1 MKKVDTLRVRL
12 SKFMN
17 PVGEKRITQK
27 AVAEMIGYKKA
38 DIHRFVNNKLK
49 SYKSDMIDK
58 LWELVESETE
68 PDQED
73 EKIWK
78 KFAEI
83 YHEQLKECYKQIV
96 KLEAQLEM
104 NKDSE

>member
-1 MKKVDTLRVRL
+1 
-12 SKFMN
+12 
-17 PVGEKRITQK
+17 
-27 AVAEMIGYKKA
+27 
-38 DIHRFVNNKLK
+38 
-49 SYKSDMIDK
+49 MIDK

-78 KFAEI
+78 KLAEM
-83 YHEQLKECYKQIV
+83 YQEALQECYKRIG

>member
-1 MKKVDTLRVRL
+1 
-12 SKFMN
+12 
-17 PVGEKRITQK
+17 
-27 AVAEMIGYKKA
+27 
-38 DIHRFVNNKLK
+38 
-49 SYKSDMIDK
+49 MIDK

-83 YHEQLKECYKQIV
+83 YQEQL
-96 KLEAQLEM
+96 
-104 NKDSE
+104 

>member
-1 MKKVDTLRVRL
+1 
-12 SKFMN
+12 
-17 PVGEKRITQK
+17 
-27 AVAEMIGYKKA
+27 
-38 DIHRFVNNKLK
+38 
-49 SYKSDMIDK
+49 MIDK

-83 YHEQLKECYKQIV
+83 YQEQLKECYKQIV

>member
-1 MKKVDTLRVRL
+1 
-12 SKFMN
+12 
-17 PVGEKRITQK
+17 
-27 AVAEMIGYKKA
+27 
-38 DIHRFVNNKLK
+38 
-49 SYKSDMIDK
+49 MIDK

-78 KFAEI
+78 KLAEI
-83 YHEQLKECYKQIV
+83 YQEALQDCYKRIG

-104 NKDSE
+104 NKDSEKKI

>member
-1 MKKVDTLRVRL
+1 M

-27 AVAEMIGYKKA
+27 AVAQMIGYQDM

-49 SYKSDMIDK
+49 SYKSDMTDK

-68 PDQED
+68 PYQED

-83 YHEQLKECYKQIV
+83 YQEQLKECYKRIF
-96 KLEAQLEM
+96 KLEAQLEL